1 MKLYDKLANR
11 FPEALHIP
19 DQTLPG
25 VPIIELY
32 ADRRVLIESR
42 CAIIHYEA
50 TSIKLKSCSYR
61 ICVCGTDLSIAELS
75 GDQLIITGVVD
86 SVSVRRG

>member
-1 MKLYDKLANR
+1 MKLYDKLAQR
-11 FPEALHIP
+11 LPETLHIP

-42 CAIIHYEA
+42 CGIMHYES
-50 TSIKLKSCSYR
+50 TCIKLRSCGYR
-61 ICVCGTDLSIAELS
+61 VCVCGRGLNIAELS
-75 GDQLIITGVVD
+75 AEQLIITGSVD
-86 SVSVRRG
+86 SVSLRRG